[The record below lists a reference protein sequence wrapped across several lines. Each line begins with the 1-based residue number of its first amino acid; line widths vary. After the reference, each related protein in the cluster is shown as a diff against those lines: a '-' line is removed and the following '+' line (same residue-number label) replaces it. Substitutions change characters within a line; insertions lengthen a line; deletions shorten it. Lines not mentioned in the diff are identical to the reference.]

1 METSRSH
8 TLQINFCQTQILIQ
22 SKVFLYVLKHLKGL
36 FKVNVI
42 GLMVHTGEY
51 KWRLQLQINENMDIG
66 CNHCQS
72 AQVCCLWWTKIKYR
86 INMFTCTVFW
96 FLIHVLVF
104 IIQDTIYSKWDIK
117 KPGDLYHCVLHMI
130 HLIQILII
138 CHALLF
144 LYRLSFLNSWRWTY
158 FGFWLS
164 ELVCCIS
171 YSVGFGFSI
180 CPVHNGV
187 FKCHSIQSTP
197 ACIFRFSENLD
208 KSSRFQKQAYD
219 VNTITVIL

>member
-1 METSRSH
+1 MRIWTLAAIIVCTS
-8 TLQINFCQTQILIQ
+8 L
-22 SKVFLYVLKHLKGL
+22 L
-36 FKVNVI
+36 FVMNKD
-42 GLMVHTGEY
+42 
-51 KWRLQLQINENMDIG
+51 Q
-66 CNHCQS
+66 
-72 AQVCCLWWTKIKYR
+72 
-86 INMFTCTVFW
+86 
-96 FLIHVLVF
+96 
-104 IIQDTIYSKWDIK
+104 IQDQYVYMHSILLFDSCPGFYHSDSIYSKWDIK

-144 LYRLSFLNSWRWTY
+144 LYWLSFLNSWRWTY